1 MAGAPN
7 DVGYKNN
14 THLSGISI
22 YYFPKD
28 VAVCLK
34 WTRFDR
40 RHIFLFYILPL
51 VVSIVF
57 QKQVYISVN
66 IIKSYM
72 CTALEEMNIEAFLA
86 VMNTS

>member
-28 VAVCLK
+28 IAVWLK
-34 WTRFDR
+34 WIDR
-40 RHIFLFYILPL
+40 RHRGDFFY
-51 VVSIVF
+51 F
-57 QKQVYISVN
+57 
-66 IIKSYM
+66 KSYH
-72 CTALEEMNIEAFLA
+72 L
-86 VMNTS
+86 